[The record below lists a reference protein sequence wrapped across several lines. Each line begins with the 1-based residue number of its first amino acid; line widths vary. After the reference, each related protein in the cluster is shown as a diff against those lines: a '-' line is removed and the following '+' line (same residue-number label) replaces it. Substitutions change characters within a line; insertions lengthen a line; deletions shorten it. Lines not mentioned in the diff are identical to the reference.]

1 MNNLNK
7 KTAILSAQL
16 AQLLSVSYA
25 ALLTSVVI
33 AAILAYIQS
42 EVIVST
48 VVFTW
53 LVLVILVA
61 LARAVLTA
69 VYQRSPVD
77 DYPTLHARLV
87 RLRLGMF
94 TSALV
99 WGSAGILMFPPGNPQ
114 HQMFLIF
121 ALAGLTAGVVA
132 AYSADLDSAVLF
144 AVAVILPIA
153 IRLFIEG
160 DKLSLAMGMAAI
172 IYLGYIMVSLF
183 HTSKR
188 LLENFALHIEA
199 SEREEV
205 IRTSDDW
212 HRSILN
218 RSMDGFWL
226 TDMQGLLLQV
236 NETYC
241 QMSGYSEQE
250 LLTMHIHDLEAIELP
265 DDVVIHLQK
274 IVAKGEDR
282 FETAHRRKNGSVYE
296 VEISVQHHAADGGR
310 LVVFLQDITQRKQAE
325 IALLSSESH
334 LRAIIDNEPE
344 CIKIVD
350 AYGRLKQMNP
360 AGLAMIEADSLEQMA
375 GRSLLDVIAPE
386 YRKAF
391 AELHKRVLAGESMQM
406 EFEVIGLKGG
416 HRWLETHAVPMQEH
430 GEKMLLGVTRD
441 ITERKRA
448 EAALRDSEY
457 RWKFAIEGSGDGVWD
472 VNVQTDEA
480 KYSKRWKEMLGYTDD
495 ELMTNRQEWI
505 KRIHPDDKAHVLGAG
520 QAYLDGLSDT
530 YVTEYRLQCKDE
542 SYRWMLS
549 RGMVVSHSEDGK
561 PLRMIG
567 TQTDITERKLAE
579 IKIQRLSNLYESLS
593 QCNLAI
599 VHCTSEEE
607 LFTQICRDTVIFGGM
622 KMAWIG
628 LVDEASKQ
636 VNPVVS
642 YGDDSGYLNDITISV
657 DAANPLSQGPT
668 GTSILENT
676 PFWCQ
681 DFIND
686 PRTFAWRERGIAA
699 GWAASAS
706 LPLYCNGVIIGAFT
720 IYSSEKNA
728 FDEDVRNLLADMAS
742 NISFALDNFDREAK
756 RQRTQDML
764 MQAQNELAESH
775 DRFKDLYEFAPIGY
789 LTISSHGL
797 ITQLNWRASAML
809 GIDRKN
815 IIHKRFTQF
824 IDETDKGRWSRMFL
838 AMKELA
844 TGEELSFDLKFAL
857 HNGMTFIANL
867 NCARM
872 DDANEQSMLRVTL
885 EDVTMI
891 KKSEADL
898 RVAATAFESQDGLMI
913 TDADNRILKVNKAFS
928 IITGFTDDEV
938 VGKTPSVLGS
948 GRHDAA
954 FFAAMWESIN
964 KTGRWTGEI
973 WNRRKDGDV
982 YPENLTIT
990 AVKGDKGVVTNY
1002 VATFTDISMIKAA
1015 ADEIQQLAFFDSL
1028 THLPNRR
1035 LLMDRL
1041 KHALSAS
1048 ARNGRQGA
1056 VLFLDLDHFKVLNDS
1071 LGHDIGDLLLQQV
1084 AERLTA
1090 CVREGD
1096 TVARLGGDEYVVV
1109 LEDLSEQDLEAAAQT
1124 ETIANKILA
1133 ALNQPYMLNE
1143 HEHHITPSIGIAVFK
1158 NHNSTIEELLK
1169 QADIAMYQAKKAGRN
1184 TLRFFNPQMQISITA
1199 RVALERELR
1208 KAIDNQQLHL
1218 YYQIQVDNSGHP
1230 LGAEALIRWLHPERG
1245 LVSPAQF
1252 IPLAEE
1258 TGLILPIGHWVLD
1271 TACAQIKAWHKN
1283 AHTRDLTLSINV
1295 SARQFRQADF
1305 VAQVSAAIERHSID
1319 PMQLKLELTESLL
1332 LENIE
1337 DTIDSMIA
1345 LGEIGV
1351 QFSLDDFGTGYSSL
1365 QYLKRLPLFQLK
1377 IDQSFVRDIVTDSH
1391 DRSIVRTIIAMAQSL
1406 YLNVIAEGV
1415 ETEEQRELLLSNG
1428 CKRYQGYLF
1437 GKPVP
1442 IDQFNAAL
1450 KQD

>member
-1 MNNLNK
+1 MNGLNK

-16 AQLLSVSYA
+16 ALLCANSKSA
-25 ALLTSVVI
+25 IFTASILAI
-33 AAILAYIQS
+33 ILAYMVS
-42 EVIVST
+42 GEVAFT
-48 VVFTW
+48 LVFSW
-53 LVLVILVA
+53 LALVILIS
-61 LARAVLTA
+61 LARLAMA
-69 VYQRSPVD
+69 ENYQRLPVN
-77 DYPTLHARLV
+77 DYPTLQARLKKF
-87 RLRLGMF
+87 RLGI
-94 TSALV
+94 SIAGLV
-99 WGSAGILMFPPGNPQ
+99 WGSAGILMFPLDNLQ
-114 HQMFLIF
+114 QQMFLTF
-121 ALAGLTAGVVA
+121 VLVGMSTAVIVSYSVDL
-132 AYSADLDSAVLF
+132 YSAIVFSVSVVLPLIIRLF
-144 AVAVILPIA
+144 AVGNNSSAVMGVVGIL
-153 IRLFIEG
+153 
-160 DKLSLAMGMAAI
+160 
-172 IYLGYIMVSLF
+172 YLGFIVINSF
-183 HTSKR
+183 HSNKR
-188 LLENFALHIEA
+188 ILENLALHFEA
-199 SEREEV
+199 SERENA
-205 IRTSDDW
+205 IKASDDW

-218 RSMDGFWL
+218 RCMDGFWL
-226 TDMQGLLLQV
+226 VDMQERLLQV

-250 LLTMHIHDLEAIELP
+250 LLAMHICDLEAIESP
-265 DDVVIHLQK
+265 DDVVDHMQK
-274 IVAKGEDR
+274 IIAKGEDR
-282 FETAHRRKNGSVYE
+282 FETAHRRKDGSIFE
-296 VEISVQHHAADGGR
+296 VEVSVQYRAVDDGL

-325 IALLSSESH
+325 ATRQEVQMRFQKIASRLPGVIYQFR
-334 LRAIIDNEPE
+334 LRADGSSCFPFASEAINQIYRVSPEEVREDATKVFAILHPEDYDN
-344 CIKIVD
+344 IVISIQKS
-350 AYGRLKQMNP
+350 AQNLTPWRH
-360 AGLAMIEADSLEQMA
+360 
-375 GRSLLDVIAPE
+375 E
-386 YRKAF
+386 YRVKF
-391 AELHKRVLAGESMQM
+391 DDGTV
-406 EFEVIGLKGG
+406 
-416 HRWLETHAVPMQEH
+416 RWLSGNALPEREGEGATLWH
-430 GEKMLLGVTRD
+430 GYITD
-441 ITERKRA
+441 ITERKLA
-448 EAALRDSEY
+448 EIELHIAAIALETQEGVIITDANREIIRVNHAFIDTTGYTAEEVIGKNPRMLSSGRHDAAFYTAMWECINNTGTWSGEVWNQRKNGEIYPEHLTITAVQDTDGIVTNYVATLLDITDSKQIEQNLIDSEY

-472 VNVQTDEA
+472 VNVQTQEA
-480 KYSKRWKEMLGYTDD
+480 NYSKRWKEMLGFAED
-495 ELMTNRQEWI
+495 EALTTRQEWI
-505 KRIHPDDKAHVLGAG
+505 SRIHSDDRARVLELG
-520 QAYLDGLSDT
+520 QEYLDGKADS
-530 YVTEYRLQCKDE
+530 YVVEYRLQCKDGQ
-542 SYRWMLS
+542 YKWMLS
-549 RGMVVSHSEDGK
+549 RGMVVSRDQDGK

-567 TQTDITERKLAE
+567 TQADITEQKLAE
-579 IKIQRLSNLYESLS
+579 S
-593 QCNLAI
+593 
-599 VHCTSEEE
+599 T
-607 LFTQICRDTVIFGGM
+607 
-622 KMAWIG
+622 
-628 LVDEASKQ
+628 
-636 VNPVVS
+636 
-642 YGDDSGYLNDITISV
+642 
-657 DAANPLSQGPT
+657 
-668 GTSILENT
+668 
-676 PFWCQ
+676 
-681 DFIND
+681 
-686 PRTFAWRERGIAA
+686 
-699 GWAASAS
+699 
-706 LPLYCNGVIIGAFT
+706 
-720 IYSSEKNA
+720 
-728 FDEDVRNLLADMAS
+728 
-742 NISFALDNFDREAK
+742 
-756 RQRTQDML
+756 L
-764 MQAQNELAESH
+764 MQMQVALQESH

-809 GIDRKN
+809 GMDRKS
-815 IIHKRFTQF
+815 IIHQRFTQF
-824 IDETDKGRWSRMFL
+824 IDESDKGRWSRMFL

-844 TGEELSFDLKFAL
+844 TTEELSFDLKFTL

-872 DDANEQSMLRVTL
+872 DDADKQSMLRVTL

-913 TDADNRILKVNKAFS
+913 TDADNKILKVNKAFS
-928 IITGFTDDEV
+928 TITGFTDAEV
-938 VGKTPSVLGS
+938 VGKTPHMLAS

-954 FFAAMWESIN
+954 FYAVMWDSLN

-973 WNRRKDGDV
+973 WNRRKGGDV

-990 AVKGDKGVVTNY
+990 AVKGEKGVVTNY
-1002 VATFTDISMIKAA
+1002 VATFTDISMMKAA

-1048 ARNGRQGA
+1048 ARSGRQGA

-1084 AERLTA
+1084 AGRLTA

-1133 ALNQPYMLNE
+1133 ALNQPYKLNE

-1158 NHNSTIEELLK
+1158 NHHSTIEELLK

-1208 KAIDNQQLHL
+1208 KAIDNKQLHL
-1218 YYQIQVDNSGHP
+1218 YYQIQVDNLGHP

-1295 SARQFRQADF
+1295 SAKQFRQADF
-1305 VAQVSAAIERHSID
+1305 VAQVQAAIERHSID
-1319 PMQLKLELTESLL
+1319 PMQLKIELTESLL

-1337 DTIDSMIA
+1337 DTIGSMTA

-1391 DRSIVRTIIAMAQSL
+1391 DRSIVRTVIAMAQSL

-1450 KQD
+1450 KQGK